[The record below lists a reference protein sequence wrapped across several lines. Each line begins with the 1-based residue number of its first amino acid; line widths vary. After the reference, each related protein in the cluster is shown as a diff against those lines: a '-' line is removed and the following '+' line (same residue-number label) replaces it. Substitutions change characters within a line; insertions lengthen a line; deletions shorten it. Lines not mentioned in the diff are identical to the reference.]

1 MALITEPRAGSV
13 PVLRYL
19 MSYRATSVVST
30 SQVMYRR
37 VHGPF
42 RRFLYPFVKYSRRC
56 VEDLRHSIGFV

>member
-1 MALITEPRAGSV
+1 MALITEPRAGNV

-19 MSYRATSVVST
+19 MSHRAASVVST

-56 VEDLRHSIGFV
+56 VEDL